1 MNRLKF
7 AFIGIIAAL
16 MLTGCADRQGL
27 SGNSGT
33 SGSENSEPFSTIG
46 AKEAEKA
53 ALDHAGFTP
62 DKVTF
67 TKTEYDRD
75 STEYE
80 IEFTADG
87 YLYEY
92 DISAADGSVI
102 EFSKKIINTPNTSG
116 TSTPT
121 TQPTPTAPT
130 DTPETGEEAS
140 APPLTSDT
148 PAAPT
153 EVSRIT
159 LEEAKE
165 AALGHAGVTADEVTF
180 TKTKLDY
187 DDGREEYDIEFVSD
201 DYEYEYEIDAASGAV
216 LSHSKEARSRQ
227 AMANAADRITLDEA
241 KAAALDHA
249 GVTASDVTFIKTKLD
264 RDDEGEEYEIEFVS
278 EDYKY
283 EYEIDAGS
291 GAVLYDSKK
300 ARKGQTMSA
309 AEDQITLEEAKNAAL
324 AHAGVDASDATFTK
338 TKLDYDDGTVEY
350 DIKFYVGGSKY
361 EYTVDAATGEIIEYD
376 IED

>member
-16 MLTGCADRQGL
+16 LLTGCTDRQGL

-33 SGSENSEPFSTIG
+33 GSSENSEPFSTIG

-53 ALDHAGFTP
+53 ALDHAGFTS
-62 DKVTF
+62 DLVTF

-102 EFSKKIINTPNTSG
+102 EFSKKIINTPTTSG

-121 TQPTPTAPT
+121 TQPTPVTPT
-130 DTPETGEEAS
+130 DTPETGGETS
-140 APPLTSDT
+140 APPQTSDT
-148 PAAPT
+148 PAAPA

-201 DYEYEYEIDAASGAV
+201 DLEYEYEIDAESGAV
-216 LSHSKEARSRQ
+216 LSYSKEARSKQ
-227 AMANAADRITLDEA
+227 AMANAAGRITLDEA

-278 EDYKY
+278 DDYKY

-291 GAVLYDSKK
+291 GAVLSDSRE
-300 ARKGQTMSA
+300 ARRGQTISV
-309 AEDQITLEEAKNAAL
+309 QGRVTLDEAKAAAL
-324 AHAGVDASDATFTK
+324 GHAGFDANEVTFTK
-338 TKLDYDDGTVEY
+338 TKLERGDNGEEY
-350 DIKFYVGGSKY
+350 EIEFCVNGREY
-361 EYTVDAATGEIIEYD
+361 EYAIDAATGEIIEYD